1 MQKQNKMLEIL
12 RYFKALQLLYHFNF
26 FFCYL
31 WQMSDHQKK
40 MLVVFGLAPVSSQP
54 LYVQH
59 SLLYR
64 MRICTSITDAEVER
78 ARNILKTNM
87 LFHLDGMCLI
97 CFIYFLLC
105 THIYINIYI
114 LSKVIQ
120 TLIENFWS
128 EISGSLFLRDICLTK
143 KIEEHFQFSHA
154 RYGIIIISSGLKILY
169 LTILLRILQRFK
181 HNSSIYVQISRI
193 PKWTI
198 SCTNET

>member
-1 MQKQNKMLEIL
+1 
-12 RYFKALQLLYHFNF
+12 
-26 FFCYL
+26 
-31 WQMSDHQKK
+31 MSDHQKK

-97 CFIYFLLC
+97 CFIYFSLC
-105 THIYINIYI
+105 TRIYIYI

-128 EISGSLFLRDICLTK
+128 EISGSLFLRDICRTK
-143 KIEEHFQFSHA
+143 KIEEHFHTHVM
-154 RYGIIIISSGLKILY
+154 GELLY
-169 LTILLRILQRFK
+169 HQGSKYYI
-181 HNSSIYVQISRI
+181 
-193 PKWTI
+193 
-198 SCTNET
+198 